1 MRRSFVCGLLLLAL
15 PAAAF
20 ASAVIESLEGEV
32 QWGGGPVFQ
41 GQRVGPQGTF
51 TTGPASQ
58 ILLRF
63 DDGMQI
69 AVNENTSLRI
79 VDFRAGSN
87 GRAVFDLMSGA
98 ARVVTGAVARDNPK
112 QFFFRTPHTQLGVEQ
127 PSDFTVV
134 LVNPAYV
141 SVARGSVVSSNGAGT
156 VSLKAG
162 STSHIASAA
171 AAPANVSAASMPQV
185 ASTAM
190 TNLNVAS
197 LTAPAGGPAAGAP
210 VGGAAYGA
218 ADFALPALAI
228 GGAAAGAAALLG
240 SDDGATATTHH

>member
-1 MRRSFVCGLLLLAL
+1 V
-15 PAAAF
+15 
-20 ASAVIESLEGEV
+20 
-32 QWGGGPVFQ
+32 
-41 GQRVGPQGTF
+41 
-51 TTGPASQ
+51 
-58 ILLRF
+58 LLRF

-69 AVNENTSLRI
+69 VLNENSSLRV
-79 VDFRAGSN
+79 VDYRGGPN

-141 SVARGSVVSSNGAGT
+141 SVAKGSVVSSNGGGT

-162 STSHIASAA
+162 STSHIASSA
-171 AAPANVSAASMPQV
+171 AAPANISAASMPQV
-185 ASTAM
+185 ASSAM

-210 VGGAAYGA
+210 LGGAAYGA
-218 ADFALPALAI
+218 ADFAVPALAI

-240 SDDGATATTHH
+240 SDDAATATTHH